1 MIQEIQISKLLVNEK
16 NPRNITNEKLAKLK
30 DSIIEFPE
38 MLKLRPIVVN
48 NDMVVL
54 GGNMR
59 LKACKE
65 IGLKK
70 VWITKAENLTK
81 EQQQQFIIKDNL
93 SFGVWDFEIL
103 EHNFKNDKL
112 NDWGMD
118 LWSDD
123 EEIDYSVLDEL
134 ELDDDITN
142 MTKGVKRA
150 IMVEFDLDKYDVA
163 LNLIKHFKQRGKDI
177 GVMLINFLESEKK
190 NK

>member
-1 MIQEIQISKLLVNEK
+1 MIEEIQISKLLVNEK

-112 NDWGMD
+112 NEWGMD

-163 LNLIKHFKQRGKDI
+163 LNLIKHFKERGKDI